1 MVPWTK
7 EIIGIEQNVRI
18 AAKTLTVRGE
28 IRRKRKLFIKAKRE
42 KSESTKKNK
51 SNCCGWHDPTST
63 SRQDVF
69 QNKDLLSIIL
79 EYLDAKTIL
88 FSMLSVSKAVEQQLT
103 YEHAVRCVMA
113 NSSGMRRMLSLRDLL
128 QQGCIYAPS
137 KLRILRLGIGKRCE
151 RCNCTKTNN
160 LNNLG
165 LFFCR
170 SCTEAI
176 TTEVKLHLA
185 KKRHSKL
192 ILSAL
197 DDERCAKIVRHA
209 SVTNRAGSAKKVVR
223 NIVKSGQSP
232 FLDSGKEMAGPL
244 LSFSKLLWA
253 RSESFDEVYEE
264 ARASDPRRTKIPSI
278 LKACKKFSPR
288 YDHQGIVG
296 HLQPLEGWNKSL
308 NWIILVLWENGEHT
322 WESLVDFAEDDLE
335 SCLIYARKKNLL
347 HRDGWKELQ
356 KQL

>member
-7 EIIGIEQNVRI
+7 EMIGVANVQMV
-18 AAKTLTVRGE
+18 AKTPTLRGE
-28 IRRKRKLFIKAKRE
+28 IRRKRKLFIRGKRE
-42 KSESTKKNK
+42 KRKSAKKNEL
-51 SNCCGWHDPTST
+51 NCRDLHDPTST
-63 SRQDVF
+63 ARQDVF
-69 QNKDLLSIIL
+69 RNNDLLSIIMD
-79 EYLDAKTIL
+79 YLDAKTIL
-88 FSMLSVSKAVEQQLT
+88 FSMLLVSKAVEQQLT
-103 YEHAVRCVMA
+103 YEHAVRCTMT
-113 NSSGMRRMLSLRDLL
+113 NSRGVRRMMSLRDLL

-137 KLRILRLGIGKRCE
+137 KLRILRLSIGKRCE

-192 ILSAL
+192 ILRAL
-197 DDERCAKIVRHA
+197 DDERFAKIVRHS
-209 SVTNRAGSAKKVVR
+209 SVSNRAGSAKKVVR
-223 NIVKSGQSP
+223 NIVKSGQIP
-232 FLDSGKEMAGPL
+232 VHDSGNEKAGPL

-264 ARASDPRRTKIPSI
+264 AITSDPRRTKIPSI
-278 LKACKKFSPR
+278 LRACKKFSPK
-288 YDHQGIVG
+288 YDHHGIVS
-296 HLQPLEGWNKSL
+296 HMQPLEGWNKSL
-308 NWIILVLWENGEHT
+308 NWMISVLWENGEHT

-335 SCLIYARKKNLL
+335 SCLLYARKRNLL